1 MEQADT
7 YTSPA
12 PENVTGEPD
21 QSQNPALS
29 MVQPMNATLYF
40 DNVEGFGEWS
50 ILLSTRAQNDL
61 RDFKCND
68 DEMFQIA
75 MKKTK
80 WAFTLHSDDRC

>member
-1 MEQADT
+1 M

-12 PENVTGEPD
+12 PENVTEELD
-21 QSQNPALS
+21 QSQNPAFS

-61 RDFKCND
+61 RGFKRED
-68 DEMFQIA
+68 EEMFQIV
-75 MKKTK
+75 MKKIK
-80 WAFTLHSDDRC
+80 WAFILHSDDYC